1 MGCAAS
7 ARAAVAVDECRHSRA
22 STRVNR
28 DGAEEHPTSAL
39 QPAYPQVTL
48 EGFGGLVQDTAW
60 SGTGAL
66 LATSDKAKVA
76 KVG

>member
-1 MGCAAS
+1 MAGRRVCAV
-7 ARAAVAVDECRHSRA
+7 RRPP
-22 STRVNR
+22 
-28 DGAEEHPTSAL
+28 HPRTSAL